1 MLAHL
6 FSSAIMKT
14 WEEFR
19 TSINPFG
26 DLSIAPPNEGLVRQY
41 RNLRLQESDIAVLRY
56 TEAGLAVP
64 PEWVA
69 YRQALRDIT
78 TIFLDPESVVFP
90 DPPDVTIP
98 PVVTSQEERLE
109 AAELM
114 IDLLLD
120 TQESA

>member
-1 MLAHL
+1 MK
-6 FSSAIMKT
+6 KT
-14 WEEFR
+14 WAEHLTVIHEEFR
-19 TSINPFG
+19 QPPTVTVMIPTWTHVRDYRDECLSWS
-26 DLSIAPPNEGLVRQY
+26 DL
-41 RNLRLQESDIAVLRY
+41 AVLRY

-78 TIFLDPESVVFP
+78 TAFSDPADVVFP
-90 DPPDVTIP
+90 EPPDLPFPTNAI
-98 PVVTSQEERLE
+98 SQDERLE

>member
-1 MLAHL
+1 MT
-6 FSSAIMKT
+6 T
-14 WEEFR
+14 W
-19 TSINPFG
+19 
-26 DLSIAPPNEGLVRQY
+26 NEYRQRDNGNIEWALVRGY
-41 RNLRLQESDIAVLRY
+41 RDECLALSDISVLRY

-64 PEWVA
+64 AEWIA

-78 TIFLDPESVVFP
+78 TAFTNPADVVFP

>member
-1 MLAHL
+1 MISWLE
-6 FSSAIMKT
+6 FSQLGNVGRLPEYT
-14 WEEFR
+14 P
-19 TSINPFG
+19 SIQT
-26 DLSIAPPNEGLVRQY
+26 VRQY
-41 RNLRLQESDIAVLRY
+41 RNIRLEASDVAVIRF

-64 PEWVA
+64 SEWIV

-78 TIFLDPESVVFP
+78 TTYPDPESVVFP
-90 DPPDVTIP
+90 DPPDVIIP

>member
-1 MLAHL
+1 MVKPDWLL
-6 FSSAIMKT
+6 QL
-14 WEEFR
+14 
-19 TSINPFG
+19 P
-26 DLSIAPPNEGLVRQY
+26 DDYPLSIASVKIA
-41 RNLRLQESDIAVLRY
+41 RNMRLQSSDIAVIRY

-64 PEWVA
+64 AEWVA

-78 TIFLDPESVVFP
+78 TTYPDPESVVFP

-120 TQESA
+120 TQQESA

>member
-1 MLAHL
+1 MMTFTE
-6 FSSAIMKT
+6 FSKSFNERPSEPVVIT
-14 WEEFR
+14 W
-19 TSINPFG
+19 PMVK
-26 DLSIAPPNEGLVRQY
+26 DY
-41 RNLRLQESDIAVLRY
+41 RLLRLQASDIAVLRY

-78 TIFLDPESVVFP
+78 TAFPDPESVVFP
-90 DPPDVTIP
+90 DPPAVTIP
-98 PVVTSQEERLE
+98 PVVTSQEERIE

-120 TQESA
+120 TQTGGA

>member
-1 MLAHL
+1 MISFQQYLIGVYGEQSWSTVA
-6 FSSAIMKT
+6 S
-14 WEEFR
+14 
-19 TSINPFG
+19 
-26 DLSIAPPNEGLVRQY
+26 Y
-41 RNLRLQESDIAVLRY
+41 RNMRLQLSDIAVIRY

-64 PEWVA
+64 AEWIA

-78 TIFLDPESVVFP
+78 TTFPDPESVVFP
-90 DPPDVTIP
+90 DPPDVIIP

-120 TQESA
+120 TQKESV

>member
-1 MLAHL
+1 MVSWID
-6 FSSAIMKT
+6 FCTSATPEGDIYHIPPT
-14 WEEFR
+14 WWY
-19 TSINPFG
+19 
-26 DLSIAPPNEGLVRQY
+26 VREY
-41 RNLRLQESDIAVLRY
+41 RDLRLQSSDIAVLRY

-78 TIFLDPESVVFP
+78 TAFPDPESVVFP
-90 DPPDVTIP
+90 DPPDVIIA

-120 TQESA
+120 TQQESA

>member
-1 MLAHL
+1 MVSWID
-6 FSSAIMKT
+6 FCTSATPEGDTYPILP
-14 WEEFR
+14 
-19 TSINPFG
+19 TSWH
-26 DLSIAPPNEGLVRQY
+26 VREY

-56 TEAGLAVP
+56 TEAGLPVP
-64 PEWVA
+64 AEWVT

-78 TIFLDPESVVFP
+78 TAFPDPESVVFP

>member
-1 MLAHL
+1 MISWLEFIQLGSVGAL
-6 FSSAIMKT
+6 PQYAI
-14 WEEFR
+14 
-19 TSINPFG
+19 SI
-26 DLSIAPPNEGLVRQY
+26 EMVRKY
-41 RNLRLQESDIAVLRY
+41 RNIRLEASDVAVIRY

-78 TIFLDPESVVFP
+78 TTYPDPESVVFP